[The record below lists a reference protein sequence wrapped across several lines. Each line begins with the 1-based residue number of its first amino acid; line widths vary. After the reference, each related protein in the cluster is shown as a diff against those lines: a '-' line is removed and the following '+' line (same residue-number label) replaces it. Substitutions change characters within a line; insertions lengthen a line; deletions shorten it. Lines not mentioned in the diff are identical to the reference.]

1 MKIAVIDD
9 RKEDRDKLSDLLR
22 EQLNARGY
30 SLTVT
35 CFPDGESFL
44 KQFSCGTYDIIFLD
58 IYMKELTGIETA
70 QEVRRLDQNVRLIFC
85 TTSNEF
91 ASESYSVRAD
101 DYILKP
107 YAESTLM
114 RVFDKLSLEKL
125 EEQRMLR
132 LPDGQSVR
140 ITHILYTTL
149 AGHYV
154 NIRMKD
160 GSVIRVRMT
169 QGEFA
174 RLLQPY
180 PEFVSCNR
188 GMLINFRRVAKLERD
203 DFLMEGGD
211 RVPISRRRIAEVKKQ
226 YGGYL
231 TERMRRGGGD

>member
-9 RKEDRDKLSDLLR
+9 RKEDRDKLSNLLR
-22 EQLNARGY
+22 EELNSRGY

-35 CFPDGESFL
+35 CFADGESFL
-44 KQFSCGTYDIIFLD
+44 EQFQGGTYDMIFLD

-70 QEVRRLDQNVRLIFC
+70 QGIRRLDQNVRLIFC

-107 YAESTLM
+107 YESSTLM

-125 EEQRMLR
+125 EEQRMLC

-140 ITHILYTTL
+140 VSCILYTTL

-154 NIRMKD
+154 NISMED

-169 QGEFA
+169 QGEFE
-174 RLLQPY
+174 RLMQPY
-180 PEFVSCNR
+180 PEFASCNR
-188 GMLINFRRVAKLERD
+188 GMLINFRRVAKLERE

-211 RVPISRRRIAEVKKQ
+211 RVPISRRRIAEMKKQ
-226 YGGYL
+226 YGSYL